1 MLGKV
6 HTPYPNAGMLCPE
19 SILYLKLI
27 FNFAIF
33 EFEAA
38 SLASVILICPFDA
51 RTIRE
56 FSVGLEGTTLVRLI
70 TSLTYTDMYRYPYVC
85 ALS

>member
-19 SILYLKLI
+19 SILYLELI

-33 EFEAA
+33 ELEAA
-38 SLASVILICPFDA
+38 SLANVILISPFDA
-51 RTIRE
+51 RTILE
-56 FSVGLEGTTLVRLI
+56 FSVATGGNHASQINYFV
-70 TSLTYTDMYRYPYVC
+70 